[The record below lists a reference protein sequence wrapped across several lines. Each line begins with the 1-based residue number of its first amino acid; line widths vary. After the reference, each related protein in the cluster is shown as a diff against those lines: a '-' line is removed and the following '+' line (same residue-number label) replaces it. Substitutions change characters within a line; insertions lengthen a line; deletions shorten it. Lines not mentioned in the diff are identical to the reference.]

1 MYLSIFCWV
10 VPIIRSLISKNYSA
24 APYISLKKGGGEME
38 FFKYGGIALAALCGL
53 VLLILAFKSGKP
65 LRILLLN
72 AFLGISVLILI
83 NLTTRFTGVHIPIN
97 RWTAGFSAGFG
108 IPAVGLFVMLPLI
121 FNA

>member
-10 VPIIRSLISKNYSA
+10 VPIIRSLISKNYSS

-38 FFKYGGIALAALCGL
+38 FFKYGGIALAVLCGL
-53 VLLILAFKSGKP
+53 VLLIFAFKSGKP
-65 LRILLLN
+65 LRTLLLN
-72 AFLGISVLILI
+72 ALLGISVLILI

>member
-10 VPIIRSLISKNYSA
+10 VPIIRSSISKNYSA

-38 FFKYGGIALAALCGL
+38 FFKYGGIALAVLCGL
-53 VLLILAFKSGKP
+53 VLLIFAFKSGKP

-72 AFLGISVLILI
+72 ALLGISMLILI

>member
-10 VPIIRSLISKNYSA
+10 VPIIRSSISKNYSA

-38 FFKYGGIALAALCGL
+38 FFKYGGIALAVLFGL
-53 VLLILAFKSGKP
+53 VLLIFAFKSGKP

-72 AFLGISVLILI
+72 ALLGISMLILI

>member
-10 VPIIRSLISKNYSA
+10 VPIIRSLISKNYSGT
-24 APYISLKKGGGEME
+24 PYISLKKGGGEME
-38 FFKYGGIALAALCGL
+38 FFKYGGIALAVLCGL
-53 VLLILAFKSGKP
+53 VLLIFAFKSGKP

-72 AFLGISVLILI
+72 ALLGISVLILI

>member
-1 MYLSIFCWV
+1 
-10 VPIIRSLISKNYSA
+10 
-24 APYISLKKGGGEME
+24 ME
-38 FFKYGGIALAALCGL
+38 FFKYGVIALAALCGL

-65 LRILLLN
+65 LRTLLLN
-72 AFLGISVLILI
+72 ALLGISVLILI

>member
-10 VPIIRSLISKNYSA
+10 VPIIRSSISKNYSA

-38 FFKYGGIALAALCGL
+38 FFKYGGIALAVLCGL
-53 VLLILAFKSGKP
+53 VLLIFAFKSGKP

-72 AFLGISVLILI
+72 ALLGISVLILI